1 MIRTFAVA
9 AVLAALALSWSASGS
24 PAASLSK
31 RFGLEPELNCWLET
45 KLVSNDPEVPKTAY
59 YNMIFH
65 RDATSQRYTSMDLVG
80 FQVNDPAPFK
90 AVTQQN
96 LQSGRVLTTF
106 VANATKTDMPPKW
119 CYWFL
124 DIGLYY
130 TPGKDDLSY
139 RLFNGI
145 AWSQYGP
152 GNGIPWADSNP
163 YGMTCDNGAVVPIHQ
178 G

>member
-24 PAASLSK
+24 PAVSLSK

-45 KLVSNDPEVPKTAY
+45 KLVSKDPAVPKTAY

-65 RDATSQRYTSMDLVG
+65 RDAATQHYTSMDLVG
-80 FQVNDPAPFK
+80 FQVGNPAPFQS
-90 AVTQQN
+90 VTQQN
-96 LQSGRVLTTF
+96 VKSGQVLTTF
-106 VANATKTDMPPKW
+106 VANATKADMPVQYS
-119 CYWFL
+119 YWFVSV
-124 DIGLYY
+124 GLFY
-130 TPGKDDLSY
+130 TPGKNDLSY

-145 AWSQYGP
+145 AWSQSRD

-163 YGMTCDNGAVVPIHQ
+163 YGMTCDNGVVVPIHQ
-178 G
+178 F